1 MNVTNPD
8 PRLVEDLIARGVI
21 SLTRSAR
28 FANDETRQAIERAA
42 EWLYQ
47 LARELR
53 HG

>member
-1 MNVTNPD
+1 MIVKPD

-28 FANDETRQAIERAA
+28 DGSDETRQAIERAA

-47 LARELR
+47 RARELR